1 MHVTTGTFR
10 KNILNALPVICFMAG
25 TALAVY
31 AAFFLSA
38 KPRVS
43 PPQVASLN
51 INELETVTLKA
62 SFLKKHQTISRYP
75 ALRDPFVLPQ
85 RAKIADETL
94 PQLRLTMIII
104 NSRQKMCKV
113 NGRLYTEGESGPDF
127 KVSFIGESGVLVERK
142 GKEQWLFLTKNS

>member
-1 MHVTTGTFR
+1 MHVAPGAFR
-10 KNILNALPVICFMAG
+10 KNIPNALPVICFVVG

-31 AAFFLSA
+31 TAFFTV
-38 KPRVS
+38 KPGVS
-43 PPQVASLN
+43 PPTVAPLN
-51 INELETVTLKA
+51 INELETVALKA
-62 SFLKKHQTISRYP
+62 ASLNKHETIARYP
-75 ALRDPFVLPQ
+75 ALSDPFVLPQ
-85 RAKIADETL
+85 RAKIADEPL

-104 NSRQKMCKV
+104 NTRQKMCKV

>member
-1 MHVTTGTFR
+1 MHVAAGTFR
-10 KNILNALPVICFMAG
+10 KNILNALPVICFIVG

-31 AAFFLSA
+31 TALSTV
-38 KPRVS
+38 KPRIS
-43 PPQVASLN
+43 PLKVASLN
-51 INELETVTLKA
+51 IKELETVDLRAA
-62 SFLKKHQTISRYP
+62 SLNKHKIITKYP

-85 RAKIADETL
+85 RAKIADEPL

-113 NGRLYTEGESGPDF
+113 NGRLYAEGESGPDF